1 MKTLTIRNL
10 PDDLHAQLKDRARHN
25 RRSLNGEVVAIL
37 CGESEVRPPELD
49 KVAKLRIIDEQVEA
63 QNAPPVTNAQVDDW
77 KRLGRS

>member
-10 PDDLHAQLKDRARHN
+10 PDELHARLKDRARRN

-49 KVAKLRIIDEQVEA
+49 KLAKLRIIDEQVEA
-63 QNAPPVTNAQVDDW
+63 QNAPPVTNAQVDEW